1 MPLTKR
7 DAAWNKEV
15 SREVKP
21 ILKAKKWLSSIKK
34 YEELSWE
41 DEARVDRAQSL
52 LDLALTEIYSTM
64 YRTDKEISLYKQRE
78 IST

>member
-21 ILKAKKWLSSIKK
+21 ILKAKKWLSSLKK
-34 YEELSWE
+34 YELSWE
-41 DEARVDRAQSL
+41 DNARVDRAQSL

-64 YRTDKEISLYKQRE
+64 YRTDKEISLYKQCE

>member
-15 SREVKP
+15 LLKVKP
-21 ILKAKKWLSSIKK
+21 ILKAKNWLSSLKN
-34 YEELSWE
+34 YELSWE
-41 DEARVDRAQSL
+41 DIARVDRAQSL

-64 YRTDKEISLYKQRE
+64 YPTDKEIRLYKQHE
-78 IST
+78 MST

>member
-1 MPLTKR
+1 MVPGTFLYPT
-7 DAAWNKEV
+7 WNKEV
-15 SREVKP
+15 LRESK
-21 ILKAKKWLSSIKK
+21 SIKK
-34 YEELSWE
+34 AQNWLRSLKQYQLSWE

-64 YRTDKEISLYKQRE
+64 YRDRKEIRLYKQQE

>member
-7 DAAWNKEV
+7 DAAWNTEV
-15 SREVKP
+15 LLEVKP
-21 ILKAKKWLSSIKK
+21 ILKAKEWLSSLKTD
-34 YEELSWE
+34 ELSWE
-41 DEARVDRAQSL
+41 DIARVDRAQSL

-64 YRTDKEISLYKQRE
+64 YPTDKEIRLYKQHE